1 MIIREWRARARQAE
15 AARYPEY
22 FRRQLTP
29 ELRIV
34 PGFLGAT
41 LSQRPSGEYV
51 EFLVLTRWTSMDAIR
66 GFAGSASDNAV
77 IDTGAMA
84 TVETYDDKVRH
95 YEVLEDIV
103 SKDSSAAHP

>member
-15 AARYPEY
+15 AGRYPEY

-29 ELRIV
+29 ELRTV
-34 PGFLGAT
+34 PGFLGAV
-41 LSQRPSGEYV
+41 LSQRQSGEYV
-51 EFLVLTRWTSMDAIR
+51 EFLVLSRWTSMEAIR

-95 YEVLEDIV
+95 YEVLEDV
-103 SKDSSAAHP
+103 MAKDPGAAQP